1 MRHYERKIMFGVF
14 KGDEPSIYDEPIK
27 QILANM
33 DEYGPDS
40 PEYTTLMN
48 HLEGLVR
55 IRAEHRPKRISPDT
69 MAIVAGNLM
78 GILIIV
84 AYEQKHVMTS
94 KAMGFILKTK

>member
-1 MRHYERKIMFGVF
+1 MFGVF
-14 KGDEPSIYDEPIK
+14 ERNETSIYDEPIK
-27 QILANM
+27 QILVDM
-33 DEYGPDS
+33 DEYGTDS
-40 PEYTTLMN
+40 PEYSALMR
-48 HLEGLVR
+48 HLEELSR
-55 IRAEHRPKRISPDT
+55 IRADHRSKRVSPDT